1 MELDSCILPKYAD
14 RWVAC
19 YLTTVYQLCRLFSI
33 KWRELMIAFCE
44 TDRNGDEAVN
54 RYLYAPAPMFIC
66 LHLGESRNYSW

>member
-1 MELDSCILPKYAD
+1 MELDSCILPEYAD
-14 RWVAC
+14 MLVAC

-54 RYLYAPAPMFIC
+54 RYL
-66 LHLGESRNYSW
+66 